1 MLILRNENAI
11 SMMLLS
17 NVCYENESEF
27 RCQLLVVPPT
37 VFLLVL
43 LDVLKFLVEGTLVL
57 FFMYLM

>member
-37 VFLLVL
+37 VFLLWYFEL
-43 LDVLKFLVEGTLVL
+43 TFYFWYLELWYYFLCT
-57 FFMYLM
+57 